1 MQRPHQKWLGFFVIK
16 CYELVLKVKRFL
28 KGHFFLCRDAS
39 VKERQTG
46 ENIVFRPQNVS
57 GKRVYETSCSL

>member
-1 MQRPHQKWLGFFVIK
+1 MDVNIGHQGLNLLTVSF
-16 CYELVLKVKRFL
+16 
-28 KGHFFLCRDAS
+28 CRDAS

-57 GKRVYETSCSL
+57 EVHTHF

>member
-1 MQRPHQKWLGFFVIK
+1 MIK
-16 CYELVLKVKRFL
+16 CYELVLKVKGFL

-57 GKRVYETSCSL
+57 GKRMYETECLLYFGYI